1 MTLFWILTAAMI
13 LVSLAFIAPALLRN
27 RQLEA
32 SDRDQQNVV
41 IARERLAELQIE
53 HAAGTLTDA
62 EYEQAKLELEQ
73 ALLIDL
79 EGDAASEQVAVTDGR
94 GKGALVVSLL
104 FIAIATITIYLAIGT
119 PQMVDPEAM
128 LAEQQSSE
136 ELPSVEEMVTA
147 LVDRLKE
154 NPEDAEGWYLL
165 GRTYMAMQDYEKA
178 AFAFD
183 KLNQLVAD
191 QPSIMLALADALAM
205 SSGGDMQG
213 RPAELIRRAIRL
225 APEDQTA
232 LWLAG
237 MVEDQAGNYPVA
249 LTHWRQLKTL
259 VADDAESLERVNSL
273 IAGAER
279 KLAASGDTPVAEQFH
294 AAAPAAA
301 VGKAITARISLAEE
315 LLNKVT
321 PEESLFIYAR
331 AMQGPKMPLAAVR
344 LKVADLPATVKL
356 SDSQAMVPGMNLSSF
371 KQVVVGAR
379 ISRSGNAIAAS
390 GDLLGEVSP
399 VEVDGEGVVEL
410 VINAE
415 LP

>member
-13 LVSLAFIAPALLRN
+13 LAAMAFIAPALLRN
-27 RQLEA
+27 KRLEI
-32 SDRDQQNVV
+32 SNRDQQNVV
-41 IARERLAELQIE
+41 IARERLQDLQIE
-53 HAAGTLTDA
+53 HAAGSLTDT
-62 EYEQAKLELEQ
+62 EYEQTKQELEQ

-79 EGDAASEQVAVTDGR
+79 EGGGDSEQVVNSDSR
-94 GKGALVVSLL
+94 GKGALISAVL
-104 FIAIATITIYLAIGT
+104 FIAASTVIIYLNLGT
-119 PQMVDPEAM
+119 PQMVDPQAM
-128 LAEQQSSE
+128 LSQQSNE
-136 ELPSVEEMVTA
+136 ELPSVEEMMTA
-147 LVDRLKE
+147 LVERLQE

-165 GRTYMAMQDYEKA
+165 GRTYMAMQNYQKA

-183 KLNQLVAD
+183 KLNQLVSD

-205 SSGGDMQG
+205 SSDGDMQG
-213 RPAELIRRAIRL
+213 RPAELIRRAITL

-237 MVEDQAGNYPVA
+237 MVEDQAGNYAIA
-249 LTHWRQLKTL
+249 LTHWRYLKTL
-259 VADDAESLERVNSL
+259 IGDDAESLERVDSL

-279 KLAASGDTPVAEQFH
+279 KLSASGASPVAEP
-294 AAAPAAA
+294 AP
-301 VGKAITARISLAEE
+301 VNMGKEITARISLADD
-315 LLNKVT
+315 LVGKVT
-321 PEESLFIYAR
+321 PDESLFIYAR

-344 LKVADLPATVKL
+344 LKVSDLPATVKL

-379 ISRSGNAIAAS
+379 ISRSGNAIASS

-399 VEVDGEGVVEL
+399 VEVDGEAVVEL

>member
-13 LVSLAFIAPALLRN
+13 LVSLAFIAPALLRS

-41 IARERLAELQIE
+41 IARERLSELQIE
-53 HAAGTLTDA
+53 HAVGSLTDA

-79 EGDAASEQVAVTDGR
+79 EGDATSEQVETSDGR
-94 GKGALVVSLL
+94 GKGALVVALL
-104 FIAIATITIYLAIGT
+104 FIAVATVTIYLTIGT

-136 ELPSVEEMVTA
+136 ELPSVEEMMTA
-147 LVDRLKE
+147 LVERLKE
-154 NPEDAEGWYLL
+154 HPEDAEGWYLL
-165 GRTYMAMQDYEKA
+165 GRTYMAMQDYQKA

-183 KLNQLVAD
+183 KLNQLVSD

-205 SSGGDMQG
+205 SSGGNMQG
-213 RPAELIRRAIRL
+213 RPAELIRKAIQL

-237 MVEDQAGNYPVA
+237 MVEDQAGNYPIA
-249 LTHWRQLKTL
+249 LTHWRHLKTL
-259 VADDAESLERVNSL
+259 ITDDAESIERVDSL

-279 KLAASGDTPVAEQFH
+279 KLAASGASPVT
-294 AAAPAAA
+294 APVQETAAA
-301 VGKAITARISLAEE
+301 VGKEITARITLADD

-321 PEESLFIYAR
+321 PDESLFIYAR

-344 LKVADLPATVKL
+344 LKVSDLPATVKL

-399 VEVDGEGVVEL
+399 VAVDGEGVVEL